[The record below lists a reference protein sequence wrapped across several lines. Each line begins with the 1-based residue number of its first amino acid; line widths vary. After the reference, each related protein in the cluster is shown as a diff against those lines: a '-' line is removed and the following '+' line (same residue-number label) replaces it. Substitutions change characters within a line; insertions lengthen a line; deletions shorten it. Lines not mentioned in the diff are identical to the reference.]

1 MYLFGLVWWG
11 AVVPQ
16 EGCQGHRPAAP
27 LPGAT
32 WGIAAPAGHRCA
44 GQAAAGQAEPVAV
57 AGFAG
62 GVRLGE
68 GGAVAE
74 GPLPQTVRAA
84 LRPGDGP
91 GWGAGVGAGFGP
103 GALGRPRPL
112 PSPDANLGRACGAVG
127 WGDRDQAA
135 LQPCRQA
142 GRIAVGGDQPM
153 VRGAAAAQQ
162 QADHGDRAGHRFEPR
177 LGPRLGRGLG
187 GAPGGF
193 RVPAPGGKGGRWRG
207 WGDRQKGRGSCLV
220 SATAVL
226 GAGGMA
232 TALAR

>member
-1 MYLFGLVWWG
+1 M
-11 AVVPQ
+11 PQ
-16 EGCQGHRPAAP
+16 EGRQGHRPAAP
-27 LPGAT
+27 LPGAV
-32 WGIAAPAGHRCA
+32 WGIAAPAGHRGAC
-44 GQAAAGQAEPVAV
+44 QAAARQAEPVVV

-112 PSPDANLGRACGAVG
+112 PSPNANLGRACGAVG

-135 LQPCRQA
+135 LEPCRQA

-153 VRGAAAAQQ
+153 ARGAAPAQQ
-162 QADHGDRAGHRFEPR
+162 QADHGDRTGPRFEPR
-177 LGPRLGRGLG
+177 LAPRLGRRLGGRLG

-193 RVPAPGGKGGRWRG
+193 RVPAPGGKGEGWRG

-232 TALAR
+232 TALVR

>member
-1 MYLFGLVWWG
+1 M
-11 AVVPQ
+11 PQ
-16 EGCQGHRPAAP
+16 EGRQGHRPAAP
-27 LPGAT
+27 LPGAA
-32 WGIAAPAGHRCA
+32 WGIAAPAGHRGA
-44 GQAAAGQAEPVAV
+44 GQAAARQAEPVVV
-57 AGFAG
+57 AGFAW

-91 GWGAGVGAGFGP
+91 GWGAGVGVGFGP
-103 GALGRPRPL
+103 GALGRPRRL
-112 PSPDANLGRACGAVG
+112 PSPDAHLGRARGAVG
-127 WGDRDQAA
+127 WGDRDEVA
-135 LQPCRQA
+135 LEPCRQA
-142 GRIAVGGDQPM
+142 GRIAMGGDQPM
-153 VRGAAAAQQ
+153 ARGAAPAQQ
-162 QADHGDRAGHRFEPR
+162 QADHGDRAGPR
-177 LGPRLGRGLG
+177 SGPRLGRWLG
-187 GAPGGF
+187 DAPGEF

-226 GAGGMA
+226 GGWGTA